1 MSFATVTLAHVE
13 YDVGWLNTYADMSL
27 GAQIRGG
34 PIGLYQLYYDAD
46 DGGVIPEMELRYAD
60 WQPVARQ
67 PITGDQ
73 TIAIIM
79 RDCIDATPDGFDK
92 RAVVV
97 LVEWEER
104 RIIVALTE
112 SSEWS
117 ELRGMLCRAL
127 VLASERMA
135 AVLTDLGCRI
145 DDYPPKVFTARYLP
159 EERLALV
166 IETVIGRHGSI
177 KMPGYHPM
185 EKAVFHYNMSPDTL
199 RRNTPVI
206 IDGLQE
212 NTDLNGCIAV
222 VLQVENESGPM
233 PRIPVRVV
241 PEGASPG
248 HAVMLVP
255 RENLT
260 TVRRVVMIQIDE
272 THPDLPAL
280 RTYDS

>member
-104 RIIVALTE
+104 KDRHAPGSVQNFWWTFRRGLAA
-112 SSEWS
+112 SNSECTY
-117 ELRGMLCRAL
+117 E
-127 VLASERMA
+127 
-135 AVLTDLGCRI
+135 
-145 DDYPPKVFTARYLP
+145 VFQK
-159 EERLALV
+159 
-166 IETVIGRHGSI
+166 GS
-177 KMPGYHPM
+177 
-185 EKAVFHYNMSPDTL
+185 
-199 RRNTPVI
+199 
-206 IDGLQE
+206 
-212 NTDLNGCIAV
+212 
-222 VLQVENESGPM
+222 
-233 PRIPVRVV
+233 
-241 PEGASPG
+241 
-248 HAVMLVP
+248 
-255 RENLT
+255 
-260 TVRRVVMIQIDE
+260 
-272 THPDLPAL
+272 
-280 RTYDS
+280 